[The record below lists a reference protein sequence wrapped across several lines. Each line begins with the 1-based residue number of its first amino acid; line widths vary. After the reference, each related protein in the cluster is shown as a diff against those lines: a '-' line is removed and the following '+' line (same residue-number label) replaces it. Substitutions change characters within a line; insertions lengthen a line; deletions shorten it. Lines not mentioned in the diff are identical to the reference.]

1 MKRETAQDKR
11 LLLPRRN
18 NFSIQTVSLRC
29 YLYTF
34 IFFITATNFSQ
45 TIISLSIYYSLRYII
60 YFNNRLNPNK
70 EITIEIQD
78 LASLKIIIFV

>member
-1 MKRETAQDKR
+1 MKREAAQDKR

-45 TIISLSIYYSLRYII
+45 SFLFQFIIPLDTLFILII
-60 YFNNRLNPNK
+60 
-70 EITIEIQD
+70 D
-78 LASLKIIIFV
+78 